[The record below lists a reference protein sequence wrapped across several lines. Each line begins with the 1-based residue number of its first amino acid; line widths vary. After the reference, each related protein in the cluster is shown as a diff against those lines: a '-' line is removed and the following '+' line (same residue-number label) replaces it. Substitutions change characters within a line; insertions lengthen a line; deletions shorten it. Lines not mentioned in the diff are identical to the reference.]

1 MFDKIQRIRDD
12 RVCDYALI
20 AIAEGNLEALSV
32 IYKLYGRMIMS
43 ISLQITKNI
52 HDAEDV
58 LQDVMLKISKYSNQY
73 QKHTNPRAWVMAL
86 TRNTAIDY
94 QKTQSREISYD
105 AIADELHNSCTLET
119 EPSFQTLL
127 TDALSTLS
135 EIDQSIVR
143 MKLYVG
149 LSHAEI
155 ASVLN
160 LTKSATEKRYERAL
174 KKVQDYFKKE

>member
-12 RVCDYALI
+12 RTCDNALI
-20 AIAEGNLEALSV
+20 AIAEGNLEALSI

-43 ISLQITKNI
+43 ISLQITKNSY
-52 HDAEDV
+52 DAEDV
-58 LQDVMLKISKYSNQY
+58 LQDVMLKISRCANQY
-73 QKHTNPRAWVMAL
+73 QKHTNPRAWVLAL
-86 TRNTAIDY
+86 ARNTAIDY
-94 QKTQSREISYD
+94 QKAKSKEIAYD
-105 AIADELHNSCTLET
+105 DIADELHNSCTSDA

-127 TDALSTLS
+127 MDALSTLS

-174 KKVQDYFKKE
+174 KKVQEYFNKE